1 MPTRKDGHIY
11 PPVSFAE
18 NSRAA
23 YHLQRKAKDQ
33 GIKVSRLIE
42 NIIGQW
48 ADVLD
53 GEPNPFAPV
62 IMAGL
67 TAATDANGTAN
78 GAKKQGPKTQEEE
91 ARVESS
97 LDQWL

>member
-33 GIKVSRLIE
+33 GIKVARLIE
-42 NIIGQW
+42 NIIAQW

-67 TAATDANGTAN
+67 TAQADANGAAN
-78 GAKKQGPKTQEEE
+78 GARQGAPKEVQD
-91 ARVESS
+91 ARVASS
-97 LDQWL
+97 LDQFL

>member
-1 MPTRKDGHIY
+1 MPTHKEGHIY

-18 NSRAA
+18 KSRAA

-33 GIKVSRLIE
+33 GIKVARLIE
-42 NIIGQW
+42 NIIAQW

-67 TAATDANGTAN
+67 TTATDAGAAN
-78 GAKKQGPKTQEEE
+78 GAKKQGAVTEEEE
-91 ARVESS
+91 ARVASS
-97 LDQWL
+97 LDQWI